1 LVLSTIK
8 FRLPAVEESGMR
20 HAMVLA
26 VAISSAVSIGCGS
39 SVPQT
44 SVPTGYKNGQP
55 TVPTPEEAIAK
66 LETPEDRATY
76 LRQLGTDSSFEPQ
89 KHVGMLE
96 KCAKESNEDVA
107 TAAKE
112 LLERK

>member
-1 LVLSTIK
+1 
-8 FRLPAVEESGMR
+8 
-20 HAMVLA
+20 MVLA
-26 VAISSAVSIGCGS
+26 VAIFSAVSAGCGS

-55 TVPTPEEAIAK
+55 AVPSPEDAITK

-76 LRQLGTDSSFEPQ
+76 LRQLSNDSNFEPQ
-89 KHVGMLE
+89 KHVAMLE
-96 KCAKESNEDVA
+96 KCAKESNEEVA
-107 TAAKE
+107 TAAKD

>member
-1 LVLSTIK
+1 
-8 FRLPAVEESGMR
+8 MR
-20 HAMVLA
+20 HSMVLA
-26 VAISSAVSIGCGS
+26 VAIFSAVSAGCGS

-55 TVPTPEEAIAK
+55 AVPTPEEAIAK

-76 LRQLGTDSSFEPQ
+76 LRQLGSDSSFEPQ
-89 KHVGMLE
+89 KHVALLE
-96 KCAKESNEDVA
+96 KCAKESNEEVA